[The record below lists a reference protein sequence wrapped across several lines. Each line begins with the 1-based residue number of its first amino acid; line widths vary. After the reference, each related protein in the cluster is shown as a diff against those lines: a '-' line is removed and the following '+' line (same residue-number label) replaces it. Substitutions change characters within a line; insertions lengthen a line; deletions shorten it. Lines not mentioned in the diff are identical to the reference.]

1 MVIIM
6 AEEKNTIKSVMDI
19 FKNDW
24 NKQVILYGPPGTS
37 KTYSSTIIAGRLLG
51 AGDNADYDACKNHLD
66 KVEVKDRFKLVQ
78 FHPSYCYE
86 DFVRGIKV
94 KTENGKPNYNVEAQI
109 FEKFCDEAKNALGN
123 NKGKYTYDKDNAY
136 VIVIDEINR
145 APLAS
150 VLGELI
156 YALEYRG
163 QRVLSSYEI
172 EGKDGLVVPPNVYII
187 GTMNTADRSI
197 GSIDYAVRRRFAF
210 IPVGSN
216 GDMIKDSWG
225 NDAVGNTAKELYDA
239 ITDKEKGL
247 FKKDLLADPDMDA
260 EDIKI
265 GHTYFL
271 GNKNDKDT
279 IDYLK
284 YRVQYQIVPIYLEY
298 IKDGIIKK
306 EGKVR
311 LKEILKEIL
320 KDKDKFGDTFEDIA
334 KKYRLINN

>member
-1 MVIIM
+1 MIIM
-6 AEEKNTIKSVMDI
+6 AEEKNTIKSVLEI

-37 KTYSSTIIAGRLLG
+37 KTYSSTIIAAKMLG
-51 AGDNADYDACKNHLD
+51 CEEKTKYKEYEDYL
-66 KVEVKDRFKLVQ
+66 ETVKDRFKLVQ

-94 KTENGKPNYNVEAQI
+94 KTEDGKPNYNVEAQI
-109 FEKFCDEAKNALGN
+109 FEKFCDEAEKN
-123 NKGKYTYDKDNAY
+123 KDKAY

-216 GDMIKDSWG
+216 GDMIEGSWG
-225 NDAVGNTAKELYDA
+225 DEAVGKTAKKLYDA
-239 ITDKEKGL
+239 ITGEGGL

-279 IDYLK
+279 KEYLH

-306 EGKVR
+306 EGKDR
-311 LKEILKEIL
+311 LKEILNDEKFKDFNDIEIQ
-320 KDKDKFGDTFEDIA
+320 
-334 KKYRLINN
+334 

>member
-1 MVIIM
+1 MNDTV
-6 AEEKNTIKSVMDI
+6 KKVLDI
-19 FKNDW
+19 FENGW

-37 KTYSSTIIAGRLLG
+37 KTYSSTIIAAKMLG
-51 AGDNADYDACKNHLD
+51 YDGDDFEDSKAYLD
-66 KVEVKDRFKLVQ
+66 KAGERFKLVQ

-94 KTENGKPNYNVEAQI
+94 ETVESQLKYTVTPKI
-109 FEKFCDEAKNALGN
+109 FEEFCAKADDERKKAEDKN
-123 NKGKYTYDKDNAY
+123 KIPSSY
-136 VIVIDEINR
+136 VFVIDEINR

-163 QRVLSSYEI
+163 SAIESSYTLENNQP
-172 EGKDGLVVPPNVYII
+172 LVVPPNVYII

-210 IPVGSN
+210 VPVKSEP
-216 GDMIKDSWG
+216 DAIKNSWG
-225 NDAVGNTAKELYDA
+225 NKIVGKKAKDLY
-239 ITDKEKGL
+239 EKINGKDGL
-247 FKKDLLADPDMDA
+247 FSEELLADPDMDA

-271 GNKNDKDT
+271 GQNDESKDT
-279 IDYLK
+279 IEYLK

-298 IKDGIIKK
+298 IKDGIININGK
-306 EGKVR
+306 EK
-311 LKEILKEIL
+311 LKNILKEF
-320 KDKDKFGDTFEDIA
+320 KDKKGE
-334 KKYRLINN
+334 